1 MPKLAAFGFK
11 IHTGWAMLVAVAG
24 KPAAIEIL
32 LRQRLELL
40 PGDNSIPRFV
50 FHQAA
55 GLPLPKASALV
66 KRAETVSE
74 TCARI
79 AIRTAV
85 DALAASGTRVNA
97 CGVLPG
103 STIVPDN
110 LTQVLKSHPL
120 IHAAEGA
127 LFVRAI
133 VSACQGVGMSI
144 ASIEERRL
152 WPRAASVWAV
162 SEPSLRKRINGL
174 RTSLGPPWS
183 ADHKTAA
190 AAALFALKT

>member
-55 GLPLPKASALV
+55 ELPLSKASALV
-66 KRAETVSE
+66 KRAGTVSE
-74 TCARI
+74 TCARL
-79 AIRTAV
+79 AIKTAV
-85 DALAASGTRVNA
+85 DALAESGTRVNA
-97 CGVLPG
+97 CGVLSG

-110 LTQVLKSHPL
+110 LIQILKSHPL

-127 LFVRAI
+127 LFVQAI
-133 VSACQGVGMSI
+133 VSACEGLGMSI
-144 ASIEERRL
+144 ASIQERQL

-190 AAALFALKT
+190 AAALFALKA